1 MRTKPFQAALATLAL
16 CFATAAPAQN
26 YPSKPVRVIVP
37 YGPGGSTDLTGRTVS
52 QKLQEALG
60 QPFVVENKAG
70 ASAQIGAAEVAKAA
84 PDGYTLLV
92 GAPQVFI
99 INPLFFKDMRYDAE
113 NGFTPI
119 AITLLSPNY
128 ILAHPGLPANT
139 LQELIA
145 HAKANPGKVN
155 YASSGV
161 GSSGHLTGLLLC
173 KLAGVEMQH
182 VGYKGSAGAVQDA
195 LAGQVQV
202 LIDQPVPGISHV
214 RAGKL
219 RALAVGTAMR
229 VPALPDVP
237 TVQEQ
242 GVPDFESSTWFGFW
256 APAGTP
262 KPIVD
267 RLWAEIQ
274 KIMKMA
280 DVQDKFAP
288 AGYIP
293 TAISPEDTAARIKAD
308 REKWTRVAR
317 EAGIKPE

>member
-1 MRTKPFQAALATLAL
+1 MKPSHRIAAAIALLFTATALAQPY
-16 CFATAAPAQN
+16 PA
-26 YPSKPVRVIVP
+26 KAVRVIVP

-60 QPFVVENKAG
+60 QPFVVENKPG
-70 ASAQIGAAEVAKAA
+70 ASAQIGAAEVAKSA

-92 GAPQVFI
+92 GAPQMFI

-128 ILAHPGLPANT
+128 VLAHPSLPAKN

-145 HAKANPGKVN
+145 HVKANPGKVN

-161 GSSGHLTGLLLC
+161 GSSGHLTGLLLN
-173 KLAGVEMQH
+173 KLAGIDMQH
-182 VGYKGSAGAVQDA
+182 IGYKGSAGAVQDT

-219 RALAVGTAMR
+219 RAIAVGTSSR

-242 GVPDFESSTWFGFW
+242 GIAEFESSTWFGFW

-262 KPIVD
+262 KAIVD
-267 RLWAEIQ
+267 QLWAEIQ
-274 KIMKMA
+274 KIMKMP

-293 TAISPEDTAARIKAD
+293 IAISPEDTAARVRAD

>member
-1 MRTKPFQAALATLAL
+1 MFFCVATQAQTY
-16 CFATAAPAQN
+16 PAR
-26 YPSKPVRVIVP
+26 PVRVIVP
-37 YGPGGSTDLTGRTVS
+37 YGPGGSTDLTARTVS
-52 QKLQEALG
+52 HKLQEALG
-60 QPFVVENKAG
+60 QPFVVENKPG
-70 ASAQIGAAEVAKAA
+70 ASAQIGAAEAARAA
-84 PDGYTLLV
+84 PDGYTLLL

-99 INPLFFKDMRYDAE
+99 LNPLFFKDMRYDAE
-113 NGFTPI
+113 SAFTPI

-128 ILAHPGLPANT
+128 ILAHPSLPANN
-139 LQELIA
+139 LKELIA
-145 HAKANPGKVN
+145 HAKANPGKLH

-161 GSSGHLTGLLLC
+161 GSSGHLTGLLLN
-173 KLAGVEMQH
+173 KLAGIDMQH
-182 VGYKGSAGAVQDA
+182 IGYKGSAGAVQDT
-195 LAGQVQV
+195 LSGQVQV

-219 RALAVGTAMR
+219 RALAVGTAAR
-229 VPALPDVP
+229 VAALPDVP

-242 GVPDFESSTWFGFW
+242 GVADFESSTWFGFW

-262 KPIVD
+262 KPVIE

-274 KIMKMA
+274 KIMKMP

-288 AGYIP
+288 AGYVP
-293 TAISPEDTAARIKAD
+293 TAISPEDTAARVKAD

>member
-1 MRTKPFQAALATLAL
+1 MKTLRVAFAFAAIFTAT
-16 CFATAAPAQN
+16 CAPAQI
-26 YPSKPVRVIVP
+26 YPAKAVRVIVP
-37 YGPGGSTDLTGRTVS
+37 YGPGGSTDLNGRTVS

-60 QPFVVENKAG
+60 QPFVVENKPG

-92 GAPQVFI
+92 GAPQIFI
-99 INPLFFKDMRYDAE
+99 INSLFFKESRYDAE

-128 ILAHPGLPANT
+128 ILSHPGLPAKN
-139 LQELIA
+139 LQELMA

-161 GSSGHLTGLLLC
+161 GSSGHLTGLLLN

-182 VGYKGSAGAVQDA
+182 IGYKGSAGAVQDT

-242 GVPDFESSTWFGFW
+242 GVANFESSTWFGFW

-262 KPIVD
+262 KPVVD
-267 RLWAEIQ
+267 RLWGEIQ
-274 KIMKMA
+274 KIMKMP
-280 DVQDKFAP
+280 DVQEKFAP

-293 TAISPEDTAARIKAD
+293 TAISPEDTALRVKAD
-308 REKWTRVAR
+308 REKWARVAR
-317 EAGIKPE
+317 EAGIRPE

>member
-1 MRTKPFQAALATLAL
+1 MQRKPFHAVVALFAL
-16 CFATAAPAQN
+16 CFATAALAQG
-26 YPSKPVRVIVP
+26 YPNKPVRVVVP
-37 YGPGGSTDLTGRTVS
+37 YGPGGSTDLTGRTVAY
-52 QKLQEALG
+52 KLQEALG
-60 QPFVVENKAG
+60 QPFVVENKPG
-70 ASAQIGAAEVAKAA
+70 ASAQIGASEVAKSA

-119 AITLLSPNY
+119 GITLLSPNY
-128 ILAHPGLPANT
+128 FLTHPSLPATN

-145 HAKANPGKVN
+145 YAKANAGKVH

-161 GSSGHLTGLLLC
+161 GSSGHLTGLLLN
-173 KLAGVEMQH
+173 KLAGIDLQH
-182 VGYKGSAGAVQDA
+182 VGYKGSAGAVQDT
-195 LAGQVQV
+195 LSGQVKI

-219 RALAVGTAMR
+219 RAIAVGTSMR
-229 VPALPDVP
+229 VAILPDVP

-242 GVPDFESSTWFGFW
+242 GVPGFESSTWFGFW

-262 KPIVD
+262 RPVIE
-267 RLWAEIQ
+267 RLWGEIQ
-274 KIMKMA
+274 KIMKMP

-293 TAISPEDTAARIKAD
+293 TAISPEDTAARVKAD